1 MTPEDKLK
9 DTIKMAHE
17 KQQEYIAEY
26 DNLHIL
32 YKSEKGMNGYLK
44 EQISVLEF
52 TVSELNKLNEN
63 YIKEIGKLKQLL
75 RNNID
80 RNI

>member
-1 MTPEDKLK
+1 MTPEDKLR
-9 DTIKMAHE
+9 DTIKMAHD
-17 KQQEYIAEY
+17 KQQEYISKY

-44 EQISVLEF
+44 EQISILEF

-63 YIKEIGKLKQLL
+63 YIKEIGKLKL
-75 RNNID
+75 RLRTIVDNNL
-80 RNI
+80 

>member
-17 KQQEYIAEY
+17 KQQEYIAKY